1 MFMETYL
8 AHPSKHCSNLKQ
20 AETSHYS
27 FKQNERRVEENMK
40 KVFLHFLI
48 YCMFSTTYVP
58 MYCKVEIL
66 IFHMHELQ
74 MHNAL
79 LQEISQ
85 AKQM

>member
-27 FKQNERRVEENMK
+27 FKQNERRVEENIK

-48 YCMFSTTYVP
+48 YCRFSTYVP

-74 MHNAL
+74 MHYAFFSTN
-79 LQEISQ
+79 
-85 AKQM
+85 